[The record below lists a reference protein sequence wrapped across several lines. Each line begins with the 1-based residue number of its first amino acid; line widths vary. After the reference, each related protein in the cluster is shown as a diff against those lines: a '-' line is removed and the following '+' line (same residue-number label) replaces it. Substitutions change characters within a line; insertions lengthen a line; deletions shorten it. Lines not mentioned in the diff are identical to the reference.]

1 MEVKKKNWRDV
12 GEALQQLVP
21 DRVIIPPGRILRCG
35 LIDFCTWE
43 ELGKPQT
50 IINLRMGEDDTRQ
63 FEKVKDPQGD
73 GSVPRVDWIQ
83 LSIPNKI
90 DKYDTNTAE
99 VREWLADAMKL
110 FEKKDAANIKFPV
123 LIHCHAGK
131 DRTGIVVA
139 TLLKILGVEE
149 DVIEREFLLC
159 EGVDIADLRRTLKG
173 FNDKRTMELYFRK
186 KVNVNR
192 IKANFA

>member
-1 MEVKKKNWRDV
+1 MEVKHKNWRDV
-12 GEALQQLVP
+12 GEVLQQLVP

-43 ELGKPQT
+43 ELGMPQT
-50 IINLRMGEDDTRQ
+50 IINLDMGKDDTRQ

-73 GSVPRVDWIQ
+73 GSVPQVDWIQ

-90 DKYDTNTAE
+90 GKYHTDTAD
-99 VREWLADAMKL
+99 VREWLTDAMKL
-110 FEKKDAANIKFPV
+110 FEKKDDNIKFPV

-131 DRTGIVVA
+131 DRTGVVVA
-139 TLLKILGVEE
+139 TLLKILGA
-149 DVIEREFLLC
+149 
-159 EGVDIADLRRTLKG
+159 DIANLRRTLKG

-192 IKANFA
+192 VKANFV

>member
-21 DRVIIPPGRILRCG
+21 DRAIIRPGSILRCG

-63 FEKVKDPQGD
+63 FEKRASGGLDSAVHPQQD
-73 GSVPRVDWIQ
+73 RQ
-83 LSIPNKI
+83 
-90 DKYDTNTAE
+90 YDTNTAE